1 MGERKVLNKYFPPD
15 FDPEELPKRKRPK
28 DGQIKVRVMLPF
40 TCQCHTCGEF
50 IYRGRK
56 FTSRQEFAPEKY
68 LTITIF
74 RFYIKCPSC
83 CAEITFK
90 TDPEHADYICE
101 FGATRHF
108 EPYKQDDARLEFFK
122 KTEDRETPD
131 PMKALENRTKASK
144 REMDLLDTLEEIK
157 DMNARTEKLGS
168 VADMMALIP
177 DQVAIKQRQ
186 EDDAEIQQIFGANT
200 VKRLEEEEEDSEL
213 MVKTKKK
220 NKTTAETSTSQEE
233 NTTTTTEDVSS
244 PSSTATP
251 SPSPPPSSLF
261 PHLLVN
267 VKTKKKKKKKDKK
280 DKKRKLENG
289 EGNGRKKAKK
299 EKKKKKSKSEGE
311 DSGCEQQQQNGIV
324 NKEKA

>member
-1 MGERKVLNKYFPPD
+1 MGERKFLNKYFPDD
-15 FDPEELPKRKRPK
+15 FDPALLPKRKRPK

-40 TCQCHTCGEF
+40 TCQCNTCGEF

-186 EDDAEIQQIFGANT
+186 EDDAEIQQIFGATT
-200 VKRLEEEEEDSEL
+200 VKRLEEEEEEDSEL

-267 VKTKKKKKKKDKK
+267 VKTKKKKKKKKDKK

-289 EGNGRKKAKK
+289 EGIGRKKAKK
-299 EKKKKKSKSEGE
+299 EKKKKKK
-311 DSGCEQQQQNGIV
+311 
-324 NKEKA
+324 

>member
-15 FDPEELPKRKRPK
+15 FDPAELPKRKRPK

-101 FGATRHF
+101 HGATRHF

-122 KTEDRETPD
+122 KPEDRETPD

-144 REMDLLDTLEEIK
+144 REMDILDMLEEIK
-157 DMNARTEKLGS
+157 DLNAGQEKIGN
-168 VADMMALIP
+168 VQKIKDCKTNLI
-177 DQVAIKQRQ
+177 
-186 EDDAEIQQIFGANT
+186 
-200 VKRLEEEEEDSEL
+200 
-213 MVKTKKK
+213 KKK
-220 NKTTAETSTSQEE
+220 
-233 NTTTTTEDVSS
+233 
-244 PSSTATP
+244 
-251 SPSPPPSSLF
+251 
-261 PHLLVN
+261 
-267 VKTKKKKKKKDKK
+267 
-280 DKKRKLENG
+280 RRR
-289 EGNGRKKAKK
+289 GR
-299 EKKKKKSKSEGE
+299 
-311 DSGCEQQQQNGIV
+311 
-324 NKEKA
+324 